1 LWWCTAAASDERG
14 SKLEDFPM
22 DHRVSIVVGVLGC
35 AALTLV
41 ASPIGSQTIPPADT
55 LNWRQVR
62 SLKMGRF
69 VSRIDVS
76 SARTIRLYSQLDTSR
91 LTSPALAADSVRA
104 WRNLV
109 FSELDKPSRREYML
123 GNAVLVQPFAAD
135 SVTIGYLLTVADTS
149 GRSRQVVTDLEGI
162 EEFLDLLAKGAVAAT
177 TLTDAELARR
187 GPVVEKPIA
196 LAKHV
201 NFVYPR
207 NPKLANQSGSALVQF
222 VVDTTGKPKP
232 ESIVCMKATYKDFA
246 DAAIAAVKMMEFTPA
261 TIEGHK
267 VEQLVQYPIDFKL
280 NAVLPVKPFQVPTR
294 RGRR

>member
-1 LWWCTAAASDERG
+1 MRDRTQIVTAAIAG
-14 SKLEDFPM
+14 F
-22 DHRVSIVVGVLGC
+22 VIAGV
-35 AALTLV
+35 AA
-41 ASPIGSQTIPPADT
+41 PIGSQTLPAGSS
-55 LNWRQVR
+55 LNWREVR

-69 VSRIDVS
+69 ISRVDVS

-91 LTSPALAADSVRA
+91 LTGPELAADSVRA
-104 WRNLV
+104 WQQFV
-109 FSELDKPSRREYML
+109 FSELEKPSRREYML

-149 GRSRQVVTDLEGI
+149 GKSRQVVTDLEGM
-162 EEFLDLLAKGAVAAT
+162 ENFLDLLGKGAAAAT
-177 TLTDAELARR
+177 TLTETELARK
-187 GPVVEKPIA
+187 GPVEEKPVA

-207 NPKLANQSGSALVQF
+207 NPRLANQSGSAVVQF

-232 ESIVCMKATYKDFA
+232 ESIVCTQATYKDFA
-246 DAAIAAVKMMEFTPA
+246 DAAMAAVRMMEFTPA
-261 TIEGHK
+261 TLEGHK
-267 VEQLVQYPIDFKL
+267 VEQLVQYPINFKL